1 MWGLARPTQVFSHPT
16 SYLSLPKGV
25 WRGSTL
31 GRQYKGDITPL
42 AFLKNGFLKSF
53 GFPLD
58 AYLTSLLPC
67 CVFFRVLWNWK
78 TALLLPLFYYLVGGL
93 SLGLEVSGG
102 NLDARVRLVTR
113 NFDG

>member
-1 MWGLARPTQVFSHPT
+1 VWGLARPTQVFSHPT

-25 WRGSTL
+25 RRGSTL

-58 AYLTSLLPC
+58 VYLTSLLLC
-67 CVFFRVLWNWK
+67 GVFFRVLWK
-78 TALLLPLFYYLVGGL
+78 LEDCVVAASFLLLSRGFEPRFRSKRRETGC
-93 SLGLEVSGG
+93 
-102 NLDARVRLVTR
+102 TR
-113 NFDG
+113 ATGSTKL